1 MVDLVKSMRIS
12 ASGLQAQDSR
22 LRVIAENLANSD
34 SLGQT
39 PGADPYQRKII
50 AFKDVL
56 DRTIG
61 TQIVKV
67 AGISR
72 DTSQFGK
79 RLEPAHPAA
88 DQNGYVK
95 VPNVNPLIELADMRE
110 AQRAYEANLSMIDVS
125 KGMLTRTIDLLRS
138 GN

>member
-1 MVDLVKSMRIS
+1 MDLVKSMRIS

-22 LRVIAENLANSD
+22 LRVIAENIANSD
-34 SLGQT
+34 SLGQS

-50 AFKDVL
+50 SFKDVL
-56 DRTIG
+56 DRAIG
-61 TQIVKV
+61 AQLVKV
-67 AGISR
+67 GAISR
-72 DTSQFGK
+72 DTAAFGK

-88 DQNGYVK
+88 DPNGYVK

-110 AQRAYEANLSMIDVS
+110 AQRAYEANLNMIDVS